1 MTDRSRV
8 APVEKEVI
16 IDGRFRGP
24 PDSSNGG
31 YAAGVVAEGIEGT
44 AVVSLRVPPP
54 LDTPM
59 TLSGDGAESRL
70 MHGTVLVG
78 EASSATLNLAVPE
91 PPSLAEAVAA
101 SRRFV
106 WAEIHRLPTCF
117 VCGTDRSHGDG
128 LRIFAGPL
136 DGSDVVAAPWVPDP
150 SLAAAGE
157 PLDRRY
163 VWSALDCPSYFGLGT
178 TPGALLGR
186 LTADISRVPAG
197 GEQLIAMGW
206 PIEVDGRKHFSASAL
221 ATPAGDVIAR
231 ATAIWIELEEPPY

>member
-16 IDGRFRGP
+16 IAGRFRGP
-24 PDSSNGG
+24 PDSGNGG

-44 AVVSLRVPPP
+44 AEVSLRVPPP

-59 TLSGDGAESRL
+59 TLVGDGAGSRL
-70 MHGTVLVG
+70 MYGEVLVG
-78 EASSATLNLAVPE
+78 EGSSATLNLAAPE
-91 PPSLAEAVAA
+91 PPSLAEAVEA

-106 WAEIHRLPTCF
+106 WAEGHRLPTCF
-117 VCGTDRSHGDG
+117 VCGTDRTTGDG

-136 DGSDVVAAPWVPDP
+136 DGSNVVAAPWVPEP

-163 VWSALDCPSYFGLGT
+163 VWAALDCPSYFGLGT

-186 LTADISRVPAG
+186 LTADISRVPTG
-197 GEQLIAMGW
+197 GEQLIAMSW
-206 PIEVDGRKHFSASAL
+206 PIGVDGRKHFSASAL
-221 ATPAGDVIAR
+221 ATPDGEVIAR
-231 ATAIWIELEEPPY
+231 AAAIWIEPKEPPY

>member
-1 MTDRSRV
+1 MTYRSRV
-8 APVEKEVI
+8 APVEKEIV

-24 PDSSNGG
+24 ADSGNGG

-44 AVVSLRVPPP
+44 AAVSLRVPPP

-59 TLSGDGAESRL
+59 TLIGDGAGSRL
-70 MHGTVLVG
+70 MHGSVLVG
-78 EASSATLNLAVPE
+78 EASSATLNLVVPE
-91 PPSLAEAVAA
+91 PPSLAEAVEA

-106 WAEIHRLPTCF
+106 WAEGHRLPTCF
-117 VCGTDRSHGDG
+117 VCGTGRTRGDG

-136 DGSDVVAAPWVPDP
+136 DGSDVVAAPWVPEP

-186 LTADISRVPAG
+186 LTADITRVPVG
-197 GEQLIAMGW
+197 GEQLIAMAW
-206 PIEVDGRKHFSASAL
+206 PIEVAGRKHFSASAL
-221 ATPAGDVIAR
+221 ATPDGDVIAR
-231 ATAIWIELEEPPY
+231 AAAIWIELEEPPY